1 MEKDLE
7 QYYNETFG
15 MMATE
20 GWKLF
25 VEDMTKLQEAVKD
38 LETITGTE
46 DLYFRKGQLDIL
58 NLILNRKK
66 VCEQV
71 YKELTE

>member
-1 MEKDLE
+1 MDKELTH
-7 QYYNETFG
+7 YYNETFG

-38 LETITGTE
+38 LETVVDAN
-46 DLYFRKGQLDIL
+46 DLYYRKGQLDIL

>member
-1 MEKDLE
+1 MDKELE

-15 MMATE
+15 MMSTE

-25 VEDMTKLQEAVKD
+25 VEDMTKLQETVKD
-38 LETITGTE
+38 LETVTDAE